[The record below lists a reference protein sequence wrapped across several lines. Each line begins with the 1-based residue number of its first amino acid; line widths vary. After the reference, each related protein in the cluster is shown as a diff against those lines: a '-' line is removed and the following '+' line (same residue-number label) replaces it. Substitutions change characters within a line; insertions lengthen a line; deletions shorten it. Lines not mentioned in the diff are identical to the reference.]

1 MHAESQNHS
10 FDNVPQRVPSFD
22 YGSAAV
28 RHCQHCLQQLPL
40 EQFRRR
46 RRGHDQRASEC
57 RLCHNQAE
65 RVRRQHDRGRLTKR
79 LFNQHLTALKNQRT
93 ARGIERV
100 YLDLTKQCGGTEG
113 LVKMWTGTIERDIAD
128 GGFRAYRH
136 IASIIRLM
144 QHYENAQTDK
154 PDYSAMTDEELLDR
168 LARAEAFGQ

>member
-1 MHAESQNHS
+1 M
-10 FDNVPQRVPSFD
+10 
-22 YGSAAV
+22 
-28 RHCQHCLQQLPL
+28 
-40 EQFRRR
+40 
-46 RRGHDQRASEC
+46 
-57 RLCHNQAE
+57 
-65 RVRRQHDRGRLTKR
+65 TKR